1 MKPNKMHVIDIS
13 IITRLKV
20 IYILNKFHVHCCLMP
35 SEQFFSYTC
44 IMARTGLM
52 SMEVDFAF
60 WMVKKKVQVAL

>member
-35 SEQFFSYTC
+35 SEQFFSS